1 MIGDLEMSLC
11 TLRSTVSQRLYQ
23 HCRLSFKVVQKNNN
37 IQCRSF
43 NNMTVANYNGL
54 AAKLQSSAQVF
65 DAKSELQIPETHDD
79 ASTRHKYRPFLLDER
94 VAKNDWISKLE
105 LDTVEDM
112 VQSDLAATGGDR
124 IRVLVLFGSL
134 RSR

>member
-1 MIGDLEMSLC
+1 
-11 TLRSTVSQRLYQ
+11 
-23 HCRLSFKVVQKNNN
+23 
-37 IQCRSF
+37 
-43 NNMTVANYNGL
+43 MTVANYNGL